1 MSNLPVPIQPRT
13 KIEELRLICMYIDKC
28 CPLLRSWQKQLLVD
42 ILFKYR
48 GKKLYGRYTMRSGC
62 TIFLE
67 SLQMMYELLQKE
79 KKTNDQN

>member
-13 KIEELRLICMYIDKC
+13 KIEELRLICKHIDYC
-28 CPLLRSWQKQLLVD
+28 CPLLLSWQKQYLVN
-42 ILFKYR
+42 ILFKQR
-48 GKKLYGRYTMRSGC
+48 GKMYVLYPARSGR

-79 KKTNDQN
+79 KTDERNR